1 MLTADSDTV
10 RNLTNAGAEGLGRS
24 RGGTRPP
31 RWSGRKGLAM
41 GEANLLGVDV
51 DLEEMGRRLTQA
63 RHEAGMTVFEL
74 AIATTINE
82 SLLRRYLSGKT
93 EPGAK
98 RLARLAE
105 VLQVSAD
112 WLIQNTDNPAPAPDV
127 WKPGDPERRAN
138 PPTGGGA
145 PLEAMDVLRKRPGR
159 RRSA

>member
-10 RNLTNAGAEGLGRS
+10 RNLTNAEARGLGRS

-31 RWSGRKGLAM
+31 RLSGRKGLAM

-51 DLEEMGRRLTQA
+51 DLEEMGRRLTRA

-112 WLIQNTDNPAPAPDV
+112 WLIQNTDNPAPAPVRWD
-127 WKPGDPERRAN
+127 GMTERRSN

-145 PLEAMDVLRKRPGR
+145 PLEAMDVPRKRPGR

>member
-10 RNLTNAGAEGLGRS
+10 RNLTNAEPEGLERS
-24 RGGTRPP
+24 RGGTRRP
-31 RWSGRKGLAM
+31 RLSGRKGLAM
-41 GEANLLGVDV
+41 GEANLLGMDV
-51 DLEEMGRRLTQA
+51 DMEEMGRRLTQA
-63 RHEAGMTVFEL
+63 RLDAGMTVFEL

-112 WLIQNTDNPAPAPDV
+112 WILQNTDNPAPAPVRWD
-127 WKPGDPERRAN
+127 GMTERRSN

>member
-10 RNLTNAGAEGLGRS
+10 RNLTNAGAGGLGRS
-24 RGGTRPP
+24 GGGTRPP
-31 RWSGRKGLAM
+31 RLSGRKGLAM

-51 DLEEMGRRLTQA
+51 DLEEMGRRLTRA

-112 WLIQNTDNPAPAPDV
+112 WLIQNTDNPAPAPVRWD
-127 WKPGDPERRAN
+127 GMTERRSN

-145 PLEAMDVLRKRPGR
+145 PLEAMDVPRKRPGR